1 MSVAAL
7 ELDAVTEHPA
17 SQYVLRVNFEA
28 PDGRRWSALGGG
40 ATFADAIGFARD
52 SCPTGIA
59 WQPVDWNDLY
69 GD

>member
-1 MSVAAL
+1 MSSAAL
-7 ELDAVTEHPA
+7 ELDALTGYPA
-17 SQYVLRVNFEA
+17 DQYVIKVDFEA
-28 PDGRRWSALGGG
+28 PDGRRWAALGGG

-59 WQPVDWNDLY
+59 WEPVDWNHLY